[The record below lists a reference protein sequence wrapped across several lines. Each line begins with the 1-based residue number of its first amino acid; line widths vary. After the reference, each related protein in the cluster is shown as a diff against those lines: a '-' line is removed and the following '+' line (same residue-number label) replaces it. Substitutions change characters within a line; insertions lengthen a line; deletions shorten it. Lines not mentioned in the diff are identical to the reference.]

1 MGKGSN
7 PFPVFL
13 DKKKGTGYFFSEG
26 GYLMPRISRGL
37 SDGYIYHVLN
47 RGNGGQK
54 VFHKDK
60 DYKAFVGL
68 MGEAKERYS
77 VKILGYCLMPNHFH
91 MVVEPGVAEE
101 LSKYMQ
107 WLMTSHV
114 RRYHTHYGTS
124 GHIWQGRYKSFI
136 ILKDDHLLT
145 VLRYVESNPVRAG
158 LVGSAR
164 EWAWS
169 SHREMIDE
177 RPRLLVD
184 KVPIELPLAWDRWV
198 DEPLTVRE
206 REGLRLSVNRQSP
219 YGDSVWQKK
228 LSRALGLESTLRSR
242 GRPRKKEKTNEKK

>member
-1 MGKGSN
+1 
-7 PFPVFL
+7 
-13 DKKKGTGYFFSEG
+13 
-26 GYLMPRISRGL
+26 MPRISRGL

-54 VFHKDK
+54 VFHKNK
-60 DYKAFVGL
+60 DYEAFVGL

-91 MVVEPGVAEE
+91 IVVEPVLAEE

-124 GHIWQGRYKSFI
+124 GHVWQGRYKSFI
-136 ILKDDHLLT
+136 IQKDDHLLT
-145 VLRYVESNPVRAG
+145 VLRYVESNPIRAG

-169 SHREMIDE
+169 SHREVIGE
-177 RPRLLVD
+177 RPHFLID
-184 KVPIELPLAWDRWV
+184 KVPLELPQAWNRWV
-198 DEPLTVRE
+198 DVPLPARE

-219 YGDSVWQKK
+219 YGDSMWQKK